1 MLVHSLV
8 WWWINAQ
15 FEFGV
20 NNVSNISF
28 SKQVIRQ
35 DQENEHLLA
44 AKAKLAKNSRPRAA
58 LGDLGNKPSALTSK
72 VKASPLLAFLSS
84 VEKAN
89 KPFAHWNIIDCIS
102 SSFRPTL
109 ALALNLKELCTE
121 PKVRQACYRSK
132 QKIMTL
138 KNRKRR
144 LMWMPLEKRYNL
156 VS

>member
-1 MLVHSLV
+1 MLVRCELTS
-8 WWWINAQ
+8 NAIYA
-15 FEFGV
+15 FGWS
-20 NNVSNISF
+20 NVPSISF

-89 KPFAHWNIIDCIS
+89 KPFAHWNIDCIS

-121 PKVRQACYRSK
+121 PKVRQARYRSK
-132 QKIMTL
+132 RKIMTL
-138 KNRKRR
+138 NNRKRR
-144 LMWMPLEKRYNL
+144 LTWMPLEKRYNL